1 MRHMPMA
8 EFKDKMAE
16 TIAAA
21 VAGEDIVITR
31 HGRETIRLVPVDAER
46 RARQRSAIE
55 GLIALGDEV
64 RSSGGSTSP
73 AEIRA
78 WIDEGRP

>member
-21 VAGEDIVITR
+21 EAGEDIVITR
-31 HGRETIRLVPVDAER
+31 HGRQTVRLVPVEEER
-46 RARQRSAIE
+46 RIRQRAAVE
-55 GLIALGDEV
+55 GLIALGEEI
-64 RSSGGSTSP
+64 RSKQGPTTR
-73 AEIRA
+73 AEIRD

>member
-1 MRHMPMA
+1 MRHVPMA

-21 VAGEDIVITR
+21 EAGEDIVITR
-31 HGRETIRLVPVDAER
+31 HGRQTVRLVPVDEER
-46 RARQRSAIE
+46 RARQHAAIK
-55 GLIALGDEV
+55 GLIALGEEI
-64 RSSGGSTSP
+64 RTKYGPTTR
-73 AEIRA
+73 AEIRD